1 MTSAATSHVRWFLV
15 FWLFILSAVSY
26 LDRVNISIAGG
37 SIAEAYHLSDVQL
50 GKVFSAMLVGYALF
64 QTVGGRLAD
73 RYGPRHVLT
82 GGVVWWGIFT
92 ALTAL
97 VPAKIA
103 GALFVFVVVRFLLG
117 AGEAVIY
124 PSANQFIAR
133 WIPMTERG
141 IANGWIFAGVGAG
154 AGLTPVIITYIMVH
168 YGWRSSFWVCSIIGF
183 AAGTVWFRYARD
195 TPAEHAGVSASELA
209 LMRSGLTQSQLNHD
223 PKALVSWGRVMRSK
237 EVWAVTLSYF
247 CYGYVA
253 WIFFSWFYR
262 YLAKVRGLDL
272 KASAF
277 YTMLPFLA
285 MLVCCL
291 LGGAINDRLTKWQ
304 GPRVGRCGLAAFAIL
319 VAGVFI
325 AFGSQVQS
333 ARLASVVLA
342 GGAGALYLSQSS
354 FWSVTADIAGA
365 SSGSVSGFMNMG
377 NQIGAALTA
386 TLTPWIAARFGWTT
400 SFLVA
405 AGLCIVG
412 ALSWLV
418 VDPSRQ
424 LMIRSADAGKLRS
437 KTAVAIAVFALLLH
451 GATANAQS
459 ASNAEPQTAIV
470 HVDATPEHA
479 INSFDP
485 DSALGSSIDVLSHAD
500 IDKVDTPLIIQESLS
515 AGWGPLTHRNNSEL
529 RMAAW
534 HWNENGTWSD
544 PAHNSGYFTGSTDLK
559 APIRYILSYAL
570 PHRGFSTSGDR
581 PLQGPNL
588 SYWKSN
594 PYLTSKF
601 TGESD
606 ALHPQWVVVDLNTE
620 KAG

>member
-1 MTSAATSHVRWFLV
+1 MTGNGTSRVRWFLV
-15 FWLFILSAVSY
+15 FWLFVLSAVSY
-26 LDRVNISIAGG
+26 LDRVNISIASG
-37 SIAEAYHLSDVQL
+37 SIADAYHLSDVQL

-73 RYGPRHVLT
+73 RFGPRRVLAW
-82 GGVVWWGIFT
+82 GVAWWGVFT

-97 VPAKIA
+97 VPSSIA
-103 GALFVFVVVRFLLG
+103 GALFIFVAIRFLLG

-124 PSANQFIAR
+124 PSANQFVAR
-133 WIPMTERG
+133 WIPISERG

-154 AGLTPVIITYIMVH
+154 AGLTPLIITYIMVH

-183 AAGTVWFRYARD
+183 GAGAVWFLTARD
-195 TPAEHAGVSASELA
+195 TPGEHPGVSESELA
-209 LMRSGLTQSQLNHD
+209 LIRSGLTQVD
-223 PKALVSWGRVMRSK
+223 PKNDPKGLVSWVRVVKSK
-237 EVWAVTLSYF
+237 EVWAITVSYF

-291 LGGAINDRLTKWQ
+291 LGGAINDRLTKWR
-304 GPRVGRCGLAAFAIL
+304 GLRVGRSGLAAFSIA
-319 VAGVFI
+319 VAGIFI

-365 SSGSVSGFMNMG
+365 SAGSVSGFMNMG

-386 TLTPWIAARFGWTT
+386 SLTPWIATRFGWTT

-405 AGLCIVG
+405 AGLCLVG
-412 ALSWLV
+412 AASWLV

-424 LMIRSADAGKLRS
+424 LMASPVGSVLRENSKL
-437 KTAVAIAVFALLLH
+437 
-451 GATANAQS
+451 
-459 ASNAEPQTAIV
+459 ASDSRPRT
-470 HVDATPEHA
+470 TP
-479 INSFDP
+479 
-485 DSALGSSIDVLSHAD
+485 
-500 IDKVDTPLIIQESLS
+500 
-515 AGWGPLTHRNNSEL
+515 
-529 RMAAW
+529 
-534 HWNENGTWSD
+534 
-544 PAHNSGYFTGSTDLK
+544 
-559 APIRYILSYAL
+559 
-570 PHRGFSTSGDR
+570 
-581 PLQGPNL
+581 
-588 SYWKSN
+588 
-594 PYLTSKF
+594 
-601 TGESD
+601 
-606 ALHPQWVVVDLNTE
+606 
-620 KAG
+620 

>member
-1 MTSAATSHVRWFLV
+1 MNRATTSHVRWFLV

-64 QTVGGRLAD
+64 QTAGGRLAD
-73 RYGPRHVLT
+73 RFGPRRVLAA
-82 GGVVWWGIFT
+82 GVAWWGVFT

-97 VPAKIA
+97 VPANIA
-103 GALFVFVVVRFLLG
+103 GALIIFVGVRFLLG

-133 WIPMTERG
+133 WIPTSERG

-154 AGLTPVIITYIMVH
+154 AGLTPLLITYIMVH
-168 YGWRSSFWVCSIIGF
+168 YGWRSSFWVCSLVGF
-183 AAGTVWFRYARD
+183 AAGAVWFLSARD
-195 TPAEHAGVSASELA
+195 TPAEHTGVSASELN
-209 LMRSGLTQSQLNHD
+209 LIRSGLTQAEPRQTEQENNA
-223 PKALVSWGRVMRSK
+223 KALVPWRRVLQSK
-237 EVWAVTLSYF
+237 EVWALTLSYF

-272 KASAF
+272 KATAF

-285 MLVCCL
+285 MLLGCL
-291 LGGAINDRLTKWQ
+291 LGGAINDRLTKRL
-304 GPRVGRCGLAAFAIL
+304 GPRVGRCGLAAFAIA
-319 VAGVFI
+319 VAGIFI

-377 NQIGAALTA
+377 SQIGAALTA
-386 TLTPWIAARFGWTT
+386 SLTPWIAARFGWTT

-405 AGLCIVG
+405 AGLCLVG
-412 ALSWLV
+412 AVSWLV

-424 LMIRSADAGKLRS
+424 LTGLPANVAMSQLQSSKPVSDQPANRS
-437 KTAVAIAVFALLLH
+437 TVAR
-451 GATANAQS
+451 
-459 ASNAEPQTAIV
+459 AS
-470 HVDATPEHA
+470 
-479 INSFDP
+479 
-485 DSALGSSIDVLSHAD
+485 L
-500 IDKVDTPLIIQESLS
+500 
-515 AGWGPLTHRNNSEL
+515 
-529 RMAAW
+529 
-534 HWNENGTWSD
+534 
-544 PAHNSGYFTGSTDLK
+544 
-559 APIRYILSYAL
+559 
-570 PHRGFSTSGDR
+570 
-581 PLQGPNL
+581 
-588 SYWKSN
+588 
-594 PYLTSKF
+594 
-601 TGESD
+601 
-606 ALHPQWVVVDLNTE
+606 
-620 KAG
+620 